1 MSAKTG
7 NNTPNRPSTWW
18 YIWQLTKFKP
28 WIYGTFGLMEI
39 LIFGVFPQLTGFTI
53 QAIFD
58 KLTGA
63 TQTNLSL
70 VALSSL
76 LIAIA
81 VGRGAAFF
89 TDVILYFTFQYTV
102 TALLRRNIFNTI
114 LQRPGA
120 RAVPESPGE
129 AVSRFRDDAEEIA
142 WFMSEMLIVF
152 GFGFFAIVALIVMLR
167 TNVTITLVVF
177 IPLSIVI
184 FIANYAN
191 NKITEYRQASRQAT
205 GKVTDFIGEL
215 FGAVQAVKVAGAEER
230 SIHYLQGINE
240 TRRKASLKDVLFSQ
254 VLDSAFRNTSN
265 LFTGLI
271 LLSAGSV
278 MQAGQFSVGD
288 LALFVYYL
296 SWVTDFSAIIG
307 NKIAW
312 FKRLGISIDRMVF
325 LLQGASPER
334 LVENAPIYLRKD
346 LPDVP
351 FIPKTSED
359 ELKILDVYNLTYR
372 FPDSGRGI
380 EAINFHLRQGDFTV
394 ITGRVGSG
402 KTTLLQTLL
411 GLLPPQAGEIYWNG
425 DLIKEPGDFFV
436 PPRSAYT
443 PQVPLLFS
451 ESLRENILL
460 GLPEEKVDLRGAIK
474 MAVLET
480 DLDEIPGGLSAR
492 VGAKGV
498 KLSGGQRQRTAAARM
513 FARNASLMVFD
524 DISSALDVETE
535 ITLWERIFANQKD
548 ATCLVVSHRKPALQR
563 ADQIVLLKEGHI
575 EAVGKLVD
583 LLQSS
588 QEMQRLWHGD
598 VDVKE

>member
-1 MSAKTG
+1 
-7 NNTPNRPSTWW
+7 
-18 YIWQLTKFKP
+18 
-28 WIYGTFGLMEI
+28 
-39 LIFGVFPQLTGFTI
+39 
-53 QAIFD
+53 
-58 KLTGA
+58 
-63 TQTNLSL
+63 
-70 VALSSL
+70 
-76 LIAIA
+76 
-81 VGRGAAFF
+81 
-89 TDVILYFTFQYTV
+89 
-102 TALLRRNIFNTI
+102 
-114 LQRPGA
+114 
-120 RAVPESPGE
+120 
-129 AVSRFRDDAEEIA
+129 
-142 WFMSEMLIVF
+142 
-152 GFGFFAIVALIVMLR
+152 
-167 TNVTITLVVF
+167 
-177 IPLSIVI
+177 
-184 FIANYAN
+184 
-191 NKITEYRQASRQAT
+191 
-205 GKVTDFIGEL
+205 
-215 FGAVQAVKVAGAEER
+215 
-230 SIHYLQGINE
+230 
-240 TRRKASLKDVLFSQ
+240 
-254 VLDSAFRNTSN
+254 
-265 LFTGLI
+265 
-271 LLSAGSV
+271 

-346 LPDVP
+346 FPDVP

-359 ELKILDVYNLTYR
+359 ELKTLDVHNLTYR

-563 ADQIVLLKEGHI
+563 ADQIILLKEGHI

-588 QEMQRLWHGD
+588 QEMQRLWHRD

>member
-63 TQTNLSL
+63 IQTNLSL

-89 TDVILYFTFQYTV
+89 TDVVLYFTFQYTV

-167 TNVTITLVVF
+167 INVTITLVVF

>member
-167 TNVTITLVVF
+167 INVTITLVVF

>member
-1 MSAKTG
+1 
-7 NNTPNRPSTWW
+7 
-18 YIWQLTKFKP
+18 
-28 WIYGTFGLMEI
+28 MEI

-53 QAIFD
+53 QAFFD
-58 KLTGA
+58 QLTGA
-63 TQTNLSL
+63 VQTSFSQTGL
-70 VALSSL
+70 ALL
-76 LIAIA
+76 LIAVA

-89 TDVILYFTFQYTV
+89 TDVVLYFTFQYTV

-120 RAVPESPGE
+120 KAVPESPGE
-129 AVSRFRDDAEEIA
+129 AISRFRDDAEEIA

-167 TNVTITLVVF
+167 INVTITLVVF

-184 FIANYAN
+184 LIANYAN
-191 NKITEYRQASRQAT
+191 NKITEYRQASRKAI

-215 FGAVQAVKVAGAEER
+215 FGAIQAVKVAGAEER
-230 SIHYLQGINE
+230 SVQYLREINE
-240 TRRKASLKDVLFSQ
+240 TRRKTSLKDALFSQ
-254 VLDSAFRNTSN
+254 VLDSAFRNTAN

-271 LLSAGSV
+271 LLTAGAA
-278 MQAGQFSVGD
+278 MQGGQFSIGD

-312 FKRLGISIDRMVF
+312 FKRLGVSIDRMVV
-325 LLQGASPER
+325 LLQGAPPEG

-351 FIPKTSED
+351 FIPKSQSDQLQT
-359 ELKILDVYNLTYR
+359 LDIRDLTYH
-372 FPDSGRGI
+372 FPDTGRGI
-380 EAINFHLRQGDFTV
+380 EGIDFQLNHGSFTV

-411 GLLPPQAGEIYWNG
+411 GLLPPQSGEIYWNNNHVQ
-425 DLIKEPGDFFV
+425 DPGTFFV

-451 ESLRENILL
+451 ESLQDNILM
-460 GLPEEKVDLRGAIK
+460 GLPEEKVDLQEATRL
-474 MAVLET
+474 AVLEA
-480 DLDEIPGGLSAR
+480 DLNEISGGLSAR
-492 VGAKGV
+492 IGAKGV

-513 FARNASLMVFD
+513 FVRNPSLLVFD
-524 DISSALDVETE
+524 DISSALDVDTETK
-535 ITLWERIFANQKD
+535 LWERIFESQKD

-563 ADQIVLLKEGHI
+563 ADQIILLKEGRV
-575 EAVGKLVD
+575 EAVGKLED
-583 LLQSS
+583 LLETSD
-588 QEMQRLWHGD
+588 EMRRLWEGD
-598 VDVKE
+598 Y